1 MTLPNKKFQRNS
13 IQTNGTTNRFYV
25 CSEELLELIHTVE
38 SQYIIFT
45 DLKAFPVGTNLSEI
59 DTYEAFLASACELIL
74 LIVDCSYTSIYC
86 KDIKVLSELYANVE
100 SLKVD
105 KLAYITDENDF
116 RNTLRVR

>member
-1 MTLPNKKFQRNS
+1 M
-13 IQTNGTTNRFYV
+13 
-25 CSEELLELIHTVE
+25 
-38 SQYIIFT
+38 
-45 DLKAFPVGTNLSEI
+45 
-59 DTYEAFLASACELIL
+59 
-74 LIVDCSYTSIYC
+74 YC